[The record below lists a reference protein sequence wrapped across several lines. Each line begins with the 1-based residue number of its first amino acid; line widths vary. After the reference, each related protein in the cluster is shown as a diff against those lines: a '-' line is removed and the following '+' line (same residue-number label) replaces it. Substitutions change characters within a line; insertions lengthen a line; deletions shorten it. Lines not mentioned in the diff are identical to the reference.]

1 MPKTIRM
8 TLNPTDIDM
17 AIKELES
24 YSKSLPAKAD
34 AIANALAQMGYS
46 VAASILSAHVFDGD
60 TLRSLTVESEG
71 DGKYVLYAESEA
83 ILFVEFGVGARA
95 GSHPI
100 GGAHKGSADGA
111 FEKMGAGTYPGQTHA
126 NDPSGWWFPTN
137 DPRLIVRVGED
148 GQGWGHSFGYTAR
161 MPFAMADET
170 MKQDILRVAKEVF
183 AVG

>member
-1 MPKTIRM
+1 VPKTIRM
-8 TLNPTDIDM
+8 TLNPADIDR

-24 YSKSLPAKAD
+24 YSKSLSAKAD
-34 AIANALAQMGYS
+34 AIANALTQMGYS
-46 VAASILSAHVFDGD
+46 VAASILSSHAFDGD

-95 GSHPI
+95 GSNPL
-100 GGAHKGSADGA
+100 GAELGMGS
-111 FEKMGAGTYPGQTHA
+111 GTYPGQTHA
-126 NDPSGWWFPTN
+126 NDPNGWWFPTN

-148 GQGWGHSFGYTAR
+148 GQGWGHSFGYPAR

-170 MKQDILRVAKEVF
+170 MKQDILRVAKGVF